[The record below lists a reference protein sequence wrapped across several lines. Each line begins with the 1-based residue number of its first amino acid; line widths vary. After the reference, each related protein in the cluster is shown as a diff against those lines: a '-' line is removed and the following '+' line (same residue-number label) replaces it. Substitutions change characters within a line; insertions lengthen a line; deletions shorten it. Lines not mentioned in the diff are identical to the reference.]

1 MASDTLSIACVIVR
15 DDLSQLDEVK
25 ERESEVL
32 DLKWL
37 SISKVSFT
45 ITYIVFAGKFEACG
59 VPICKVV
66 CLVSF
71 LLGPCLALGG
81 IDLYWNVLMNEK
93 RFEFLLIYY
102 KI

>member
-1 MASDTLSIACVIVR
+1 MVLAIEEVPGAYEDGIKVIMHLVVASDTLSIACVIVR

-45 ITYIVFAGKFEACG
+45 ITYIVLKVSLKPAAYTFA
-59 VPICKVV
+59 
-66 CLVSF
+66 
-71 LLGPCLALGG
+71 
-81 IDLYWNVLMNEK
+81 
-93 RFEFLLIYY
+93 R
-102 KI
+102 